1 MQLYDCLLLTRPVLC
16 LVDEIMLKIQYVLI
30 YLKHSKN
37 VMIDSCNIAVERYL
51 FVVYQVGLNSPI
63 IDY

>member
-1 MQLYDCLLLTRPVLC
+1 MQLYDCLLLTRPLLC
-16 LVDEIMLKIQYVLI
+16 LVDQIMLKIHYVLI

-37 VMIDSCNIAVERYL
+37 VMIDSCYIAVERYL